1 MLSSR
6 IQKVQNKIQEAK
18 LDGFLI
24 TFLPHIR
31 YVSDFAGSAGICLIT
46 NKSNYFISDGR
57 YTQQAS
63 EEVKSYKLYTATD
76 GLFSEISNQKLF
88 KNNSHIGIDGNTLI
102 LSQLKELKKLFPKVH
117 FIPKANFIDEIA
129 SIKDEFEIEQIIKA
143 SAITD
148 RVFEKVLEII
158 KPGIRELDIAAEIS
172 YLQRTFGADKDAF
185 EPIVASGTN
194 SALPHARASTKIIRK
209 SEMVTLDFGC
219 VVNGY
224 HSDMTRTIFVG
235 KPKPKAVTIFNIVL
249 EAQQKAIAAA
259 KPGISV
265 IKLDSVARDFI
276 KDAGYGGYFK
286 HSLGHGI
293 GLQIHEQPKISA
305 SNKATLRAGNVVTI
319 EPGIYIPNFGG
330 VRIED
335 DIVIRNG
342 YADIITKATKEQ
354 IVL

>member
-1 MLSSR
+1 MLPSR
-6 IQKVQNKIQEAK
+6 LQNVQNKIQESK

-31 YVSDFAGSAGICLIT
+31 YVSNFTGSAGVCLLT
-46 NKSNYFISDGR
+46 NRTNYFISDGR

-63 EEVKSYKLYTATD
+63 EEIKSFKLYTATD
-76 GLFSEISNQKLF
+76 GLFSEISNLKLL
-88 KNNSHIGIDGNTLI
+88 KHNTYIGIDGNTLI
-102 LSQLKELKKLFPKVH
+102 LSQLKELRKLFPKVH
-117 FIPKANFIDEIA
+117 FIPKANFIDDIA
-129 SIKDEFEIEQIIKA
+129 SVKDEFEIEQIVKA
-143 SAITD
+143 AAITD
-148 RVFEKVLEII
+148 NVFEKILEII
-158 KPGIRELDIAAEIS
+158 KPGLRELDIAAEIS

-224 HSDMTRTIFVG
+224 HSDMTRTIFIG
-235 KPKPKAVTIFNIVL
+235 KPKPKAVKIYNIVL
-249 EAQQKAIAAA
+249 EAQQRAITAA

-265 IKLDSVARDFI
+265 KELDSVARDFI
-276 KDAGYGGYFK
+276 NDAGYGEFFK

-305 SNKATLRAGNVVTI
+305 FNKATLQEGNVVTI

-342 YADIITKATKEQ
+342 DADIITKSIKER